1 MPSTDFQDLPIFE
14 LLNKNTLLSQSCHVR
29 TKSYRYRKN
38 HTAKTHRHSFYGI
51 ELITSGSCI
60 QYINGYRYECH
71 PGAICLLSPFDY
83 HQFQLADSD
92 VTSCCLSFSENVLT
106 QEVLSVLN
114 NTEMPCFMTLQE
126 TERASF
132 VKDFQ
137 LLEKEISQAMP
148 MYLSVVNGIVNKL
161 VSFLLRN
168 AAASILSTDNRKS
181 DIRYSISYIRNHF
194 REPLSLAEIAKAF
207 NVTQNHF
214 CKYFKKIT
222 GITFKEYLLQLR
234 LDHALKQTLLTQ
246 DSITDI
252 CFESGFN
259 SPSYFTKAFKARFGK
274 TPTAYRANQ

>member
-1 MPSTDFQDLPIFE
+1 MHNTYFQELPIFE
-14 LLNKNTLLSQSCHVR
+14 LLEKSTLLARTCHVL

-38 HTAKTHRHSFYGI
+38 YNAKKHRHDFYGI

-60 QYINGYRYECH
+60 QYINGYRHECR
-71 PGAICLLSPFDY
+71 PGAVCLLSPFDY
-83 HQFQLADSD
+83 HQFQI
-92 VTSCCLSFSENVLT
+92 TSTDITACCLSFAEDVLT
-106 QEVLSVLN
+106 QEVFSVLN
-114 NTEMPCFMTLQE
+114 NTETPCFLILDE
-126 TERASF
+126 AELDSF

-137 LLEKEISQAMP
+137 LLEQEISQAKP

-161 VSFLLRN
+161 VSYLLRN
-168 AAASILSTDNRKS
+168 ATTDTLPADNKKS

-194 REPLSLAEIAKAF
+194 REPLSLEEIAKTF

-234 LDHALKQTLLTQ
+234 LDHALKQLLLTQ
-246 DSITDI
+246 NTITDI
-252 CFESGFN
+252 CFECGFN

-274 TPTAYRANQ
+274 PPSAYRVNT